1 MPCRV
6 GEPAL
11 GTGLILPSSALLV
24 QIEIFFL
31 THHQR
36 NKAPESLSGLRPD
49 PDSRGVRCPRGF
61 RWQRLPLHKCEAGS
75 RVCGLEPRV
84 RPPSPTL
91 PGSPPGPPGPEPPLR
106 GRGSGRRGSR
116 VQAAPPLGAN
126 AGGELGLGEQ
136 IFILMIFTCP
146 SSSPTFAF
154 PGRPLL
160 HGFRSRAN

>member
-6 GEPAL
+6 GEPER

-31 THHQR
+31 IHYQR
-36 NKAPESLSGLRPD
+36 NDPPESLSGLRPD

-61 RWQRLPLHKCEAGS
+61 RGQRLPLQKCEAGS
-75 RVCGLEPRV
+75 RVCGLEQRV
-84 RPPSPTL
+84 RSPSPTL
-91 PGSPPGPPGPEPPLR
+91 LGSPPGPQGPKPRLR

-116 VQAAPPLGAN
+116 VQATPPLGAN

-154 PGRPLL
+154 PGQPLL